1 MSTSGNRLGQEKSPY
16 LLQHKD
22 NPVHWYA
29 WGDDAFAAARVENK
43 PIFLSIGYSTCYWCH
58 MMEKDSFERQDVADA
73 LNADFISIKV
83 DREEHP
89 DVDALYMDAVVGMT
103 GQGGW
108 PMSAFL
114 TPDLKPFF
122 GGTFFPRQEFLQLL
136 ANIAKVWKSEP
147 QKVLQSGDQITQLLR
162 QREATPYGEAL
173 DARLLDKAELAFAQA
188 FDATYG
194 GFGGAPKFPPAQG
207 LLFLLQRYARTK
219 KPDTLQMVT
228 ATLDA
233 MAAGGIHDKI
243 GGGFHRYSVDERWHE
258 PHYEKMLYDNALL
271 ALAYTAA
278 HRITGS
284 DLYADVVHSTLGYVL
299 RDLTD
304 SGGGFYAAQDAG
316 DVGKEGEYYKASPET
331 RKTLT
336 PPAIDKKILTSWNG
350 LMIAAFATAAET
362 FNDARYRAAA
372 DMAATFIRAQLYRDN
387 KLLRRSCA
395 GEAKWDGTA
404 SDYAMMIFGL
414 IALHRATK
422 DPTWLQ
428 WAVDLQATLDQ
439 QFWDAK
445 DSGYFSSTA
454 PELLVQQKEFQDGA
468 LPSANSISALNVIHL
483 APLTGKLDYID
494 RAEKLLTAMSP
505 LMGRHPMAIAT
516 GLTAL
521 ETWLHKSEFM
531 VCEGGVCQPVLSST

>member
-1 MSTSGNRLGQEKSPY
+1 MPHNHLGQEKSPY

-29 WGDDAFAAARVENK
+29 WGDDAFAAARAENK

-58 MMEKDSFERQDVADA
+58 MMEKDSFEWQDVADA

-108 PMSAFL
+108 PMSVFL

-136 ANIAKVWKSEP
+136 ANIAKVWKAEP

-173 DARLLDKAELAFAQA
+173 DARLLDKAELAFAQT

-207 LLFLLQRYARTK
+207 LLFLLQRYARAK

-271 ALAYTAA
+271 TLAYTAA
-278 HRITGS
+278 HRSTGS
-284 DLYADVVHSTLGYVL
+284 TLYADVVHSTLGYVL

-316 DVGKEGEYYKASPET
+316 DVGKEGEYYKASSEE

-350 LMIAAFATAAET
+350 LMIAALATAAEA

-372 DMAATFIRAQLYRDN
+372 DTAAIFIRTHLYRDS

-395 GEAKWDGTA
+395 GEAKLDGTA
-404 SDYAMMIFGL
+404 SDYAMMILGL
-414 IALHRATK
+414 VALHRATK
-422 DPTWLQ
+422 DTTWLQ
-428 WAVDLQATLDQ
+428 WAVDLQTTLDQ
-439 QFWDAK
+439 QFWDVK
-445 DSGYFSSTA
+445 DGGYFSSTA

-468 LPSANSISALNVIHL
+468 LPSANSISALNLVHL

-494 RAEKLLTAMSP
+494 RAEKLLKAMSP
-505 LMGRHPMAIAT
+505 LMGRYPMAIAT

-521 ETWLHKSEFM
+521 DTWLHKSELM

>member
-1 MSTSGNRLGQEKSPY
+1 MSHNRLGAEKSPY

-29 WGDDAFAAARVENK
+29 WGPEAFAASRAENK

-58 MMEKDSFERQDVADA
+58 MMEKDSFELQDVADA
-73 LNADFISIKV
+73 LNQDFISIKV

-108 PMSAFL
+108 PMTVFL

-122 GGTFFPRQEFLQLL
+122 GGTFFPRREFLQLL

-147 QKVLQSGDQITQLLR
+147 HKVLQSGDQIAQLLR

-173 DARLLDKAELAFAQA
+173 DVRLLDKAELAFAQA

-207 LLFLLQRYARTK
+207 LLLLLQRYARSK
-219 KPDTLQMVT
+219 KSDTLQMVT

-233 MAAGGIHDKI
+233 MANGGIHDKI

-278 HRITGS
+278 HRTTHS
-284 DLYADVVHSTLGYVL
+284 ELYADIVHSTLGYVL

-316 DVGKEGEYYKASPET
+316 DVGKEGEYYKAAPEA
-331 RKTLT
+331 RQTLT
-336 PPAIDKKILTSWNG
+336 PPAIDKKILTGWNG
-350 LMIAAFATAAET
+350 LMIAALATAAET
-362 FNDARYRAAA
+362 FKDERYRAAA
-372 DMAATFIRAQLYRDN
+372 DRAATFVRAQLYRN
-387 KLLRRSCA
+387 SKLLRRSCA
-395 GEAKWDGTA
+395 GEAKLDGTA
-404 SDYAMMIFGL
+404 SDYALMIYGL
-414 IALHRATK
+414 IALHRATQ
-422 DPTWLQ
+422 DPGWLQ

-439 QFWDAK
+439 EFWDAK
-445 DSGYFSSTA
+445 EGGYFSSTA
-454 PELLVQQKEFQDGA
+454 PELIVRQKEFQDGA
-468 LPSANSISALNVIHL
+468 LPSANSISAFNLIHL
-483 APLTGKLDYID
+483 APLTGKLDTID
-494 RAEKLLTAMSP
+494 RAEKLLSAMAP
-505 LMGRHPMAIAT
+505 LMGKHPMAIAT
-516 GLTAL
+516 GLSAL
-521 ETWLHKSEFM
+521 DTWLHKSELM
-531 VCEGGVCQPVLSST
+531 VCEGGACQPVLSST